1 MESNSPLGP
10 RYPFIYGPG
19 PSRKPDSALSR
30 HPSPGNPRAPIKELR
45 LPAGRLAPGQ
55 FGLLAPVVYLAGP
68 SRDAAGGLLP
78 HPFTHHLCRGEPRPS
93 AGLLSAALD
102 VTEGLHPSAPRVA
115 LARAASA
122 TSPDFALRTWP
133 EPGYAATGRTAQTHR
148 IIPYEPRCGLLA
160 LPRRTST
167 ILVGVRRSST
177 LSVSFQRFC
186 QHGSFPTSG
195 SNQTPGP
202 AGSSTPS

>member
-1 MESNSPLGP
+1 MRKGLGRP
-10 RYPFIYGPG
+10 VSRILLYPAIHLRVIPG
-19 PSRKPDSALSR
+19 LPCGK
-30 HPSPGNPRAPIKELR
+30 LR
-45 LPAGRLAPGQ
+45 LPAGRVASGQ

-78 HPFTHHLCRGEPRPS
+78 HPFTHHLCHGEPGPS

-102 VTEGLHPSAPRVA
+102 VTEGLHLSVPRVA

-122 TSPDFALRTWP
+122 TSPDFALHTGLKPW
-133 EPGYAATGRTAQTHR
+133 YAATGRTARTHR
-148 IIPYEPRCGLLA
+148 IIPYEPTCGLLA

-167 ILVGVRRSST
+167 ILVGVRRNST
-177 LSVSFQRFC
+177 LSVLLQRFC
-186 QHGSFPTSG
+186 QRGSFPTSG

-202 AGSSTPS
+202 EGSSTPS